1 MRRKWM
7 TRYDDEQK
15 HPKKTKQ
22 TKIKKKKKWEEF
34 VFVDSNFFAFVTRR
48 LERYIDGLLETV

>member
-15 HPKKTKQ
+15 HPKKKQ

>member
-1 MRRKWM
+1 M

>member
-1 MRRKWM
+1 M

-15 HPKKTKQ
+15 KTPEKNKQKNFLFKKNGT
-22 TKIKKKKKWEEF
+22 IF

-48 LERYIDGLLETV
+48 LERYIDGLLKTV

>member
-1 MRRKWM
+1 M

-15 HPKKTKQ
+15 HPEKNKQKKFSF
-22 TKIKKKKKWEEF
+22 KKKWEEF